1 MAQALARSGTVL
13 GEFSLRVLPSKTAI
27 VPVNNQYLPKTTKER
42 EQCSRT
48 IYAANID
55 KKVDRESVKLFF
67 ETLCGKTPG
76 LSVYFRFSTCF
87 ISK

>member
-1 MAQALARSGTVL
+1 MQALKMNGQVL
-13 GEFSLRVLPSKTAI
+13 GDFPLRVLPSKTAI
-27 VPVNNQYLPKTTKER
+27 VPVNNQYLPKNTRER

-67 ETLCGKTPG
+67 ETLCGAPSSQISCCLG
-76 LSVYFRFSTCF
+76 LPP
-87 ISK
+87 